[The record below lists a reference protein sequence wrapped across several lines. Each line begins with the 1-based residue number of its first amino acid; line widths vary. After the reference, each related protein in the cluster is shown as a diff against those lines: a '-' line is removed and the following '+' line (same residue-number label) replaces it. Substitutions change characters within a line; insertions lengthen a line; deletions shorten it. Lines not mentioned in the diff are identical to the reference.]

1 VYVMTCREFKHDA
14 ASLTL
19 RELTHTQDPQIV
31 AHASTCA
38 GCDSWLQEQRT
49 LSASMHALRSR
60 TVDLEAGPNVE
71 QALLRVFRRSAP
83 ASVATLPAS
92 AEAIRSGRELT
103 PIASTGLR
111 EFPGTAPTSAPWA
124 LRLSRFF
131 EMGAYAAVA
140 AAIVV
145 ALLLGVH
152 LLRLGSGTAP
162 VHSQPASARTAPQVR
177 QPNVVATNS
186 GANTTIISKAEQRRA
201 DVRRVSPL
209 PTHPAPKN
217 VTAIAQADADDS
229 QADTD
234 DGYMALMFCDPLSC
248 SSDSQVVRMELP
260 AENSGGQP
268 KAADVVVGYDGV
280 VRAVRLVN

>member
-1 VYVMTCREFKHDA
+1 MTCREFKHDA

-31 AHASTCA
+31 AHASTCEA
-38 GCDSWLQEQRT
+38 CDSWLQKQRA

-92 AEAIRSGRELT
+92 AEAVRSGRALT

-145 ALLLGVH
+145 AVLLGVH

-177 QPNVVATNS
+177 QPNVIATNS

-201 DVRRVSPL
+201 GSRKVSPSPAQ
-209 PTHPAPKN
+209 PTQK
-217 VTAIAQADADDS
+217 AIVQANDDDS
-229 QADTD
+229 QTDAD

>member
-1 VYVMTCREFKHDA
+1 MTCREFKHDA

-19 RELTHTQDPQIV
+19 MELTHTQDPRIV
-31 AHASTCA
+31 AHVSTCEA
-38 GCDSWLQEQRT
+38 CDSWLQEQRA
-49 LSASMHALRSR
+49 LSGSMHALRSR
-60 TVDLEAGPNVE
+60 TAGLEAGADVE
-71 QALLRVFRRSAP
+71 EALLRVFRRSAP
-83 ASVATLPAS
+83 AVATSS
-92 AEAIRSGRELT
+92 ATVAVLSDKLT
-103 PIASTGLR
+103 PIASKGSR
-111 EFPGTAPTSAPWA
+111 EYPRTTPISTPLA

-145 ALLLGVH
+145 AVLLGVH

-162 VHSQPASARTAPQVR
+162 VHGQSASARIAPQAQ
-177 QPNVVATNS
+177 QPNVIATSS
-186 GANTTIISKAEQRRA
+186 GAGTTTLSKPEQHRAE
-201 DVRRVSPL
+201 VRRVSAS
-209 PTHPAPKN
+209 PTQKN
-217 VTAIAQADADDS
+217 VTAAAQADADDS

-260 AENSGGQP
+260 AENSSGQP

>member
-1 VYVMTCREFKHDA
+1 M
-14 ASLTL
+14 
-19 RELTHTQDPQIV
+19 ELTHTQDPQIV
-31 AHASTCA
+31 AHASTCEA
-38 GCDSWLQEQRT
+38 CDSWLQKQRA

-60 TVDLEAGPNVE
+60 TVGLEAGPNVE

-92 AEAIRSGRELT
+92 AEATRSGRKLT

-111 EFPGTAPTSAPWA
+111 EFPRTATTSAPWA
-124 LRLSRFF
+124 LRLSHFF
-131 EMGAYAAVA
+131 EIGAYAAVA

-162 VHSQPASARTAPQVR
+162 VHSQPSSARTAPEVQ

-186 GANTTIISKAEQRRA
+186 GASTTTISKSEQRRA
-201 DVRRVSPL
+201 GSRKVSPS
-209 PTHPAPKN
+209 PTQPAQK
-217 VTAIAQADADDS
+217 AIAQANDDDS
-229 QADTD
+229 QTDTD

-260 AENSGGQP
+260 AESQSGQP
-268 KAADVVVGYDGV
+268 QAADVVVGYDGV
-280 VRAVRLVN
+280 VRAVRLMN

>member
-1 VYVMTCREFKHDA
+1 MTCREFKHDA
-14 ASLTL
+14 ASLSL

-31 AHASTCA
+31 AHASTCEA
-38 GCDSWLQEQRT
+38 CDSWLQKQRA

-60 TVDLEAGPNVE
+60 TADLEAGPNIE

-92 AEAIRSGRELT
+92 AEATRSGRKLT

-111 EFPGTAPTSAPWA
+111 EFPGTAPTSVPWA

-140 AAIVV
+140 AAVVV

-162 VHSQPASARTAPQVR
+162 VHSQPTSARTAPEVQ
-177 QPNVVATNS
+177 QPNVVATNL
-186 GANTTIISKAEQRRA
+186 GAGTTTISKSEPRRAGSRKVLPSPTQPVQKAE
-201 DVRRVSPL
+201 S
-209 PTHPAPKN
+209 
-217 VTAIAQADADDS
+217 AIAQANDDDS
-229 QADTD
+229 QTDTD

-260 AENSGGQP
+260 GESQSGQP
-268 KAADVVVGYDGV
+268 QAADVVVGYDGV